1 MLFQIIRLIR
11 IKHWIKN
18 VFVFA
23 PLVFSLNFLHIPL
36 VLKNLLA
43 FLAFGLASSFCY
55 VVNDILDRE
64 RDRQHPQKKDRPIAS
79 GRVSV
84 LVAVLTGIFLI
95 GTAAFISIQISI
107 YLSIVLLIYVCMN
120 ILYSVILKHIVIIDV
135 MIIAFGFVLR
145 VIAGAVSIDV
155 VMSNWILLTTLFISL
170 FLGFGKRRY
179 DLDTVKSSN
188 SHRPVLNDYNLK
200 LLDYMIII
208 SLSLTIIAY
217 SLYSVD
223 PDTIKRLNTDKLI
236 YTLPLVLY
244 GVFKYLHIII
254 KSKEGGDPAEIVLKS
269 KSILFTGLLWVIIN
283 ILILYFENFY

>member
-217 SLYSVD
+217 SL
-223 PDTIKRLNTDKLI
+223 
-236 YTLPLVLY
+236 
-244 GVFKYLHIII
+244 
-254 KSKEGGDPAEIVLKS
+254 
-269 KSILFTGLLWVIIN
+269 
-283 ILILYFENFY
+283 